1 MFYYDNITNK
11 GRFGIMFNISSKEP
25 LSNIDYWSKTI
36 KERNRC
42 ILNNQYSVIDGG
54 IYTLGDT
61 YIIGENHLEASK
73 YLEEKYNLA
82 TSSEIALSYEK
93 ETEQKFKVQIWD
105 STDFAIDEV
114 ERKIKKI
121 EN

>member
-1 MFYYDNITNK
+1 MIMVILLIT
-11 GRFGIMFNISSKEP
+11 GRFWIMFNISSKEP
-25 LSNIDYWSKTI
+25 LSNTDYQSKTI
-36 KERNRC
+36 KERNSY
-42 ILNNQYSVIDGG
+42 ISNNQYSVIDGG

-105 STDFAIDEV
+105 STDFSINKLKE
-114 ERKIKKI
+114 KLKSK
-121 EN
+121 